1 MDYPAQYSRSLFLD
15 LTSSLAS
22 EGDWCEV
29 ADLNIVRLAS
39 VSAFSEASKARVG
52 KVSGIIDPVFGMLD
66 GYGAYFQ
73 NLYATRNVN
82 IAGTLTAGDENGFSS
97 TFYVGKIHKNVIPDS
112 LSCRFSHSEELDETS
127 PAGLGRCVRIA
138 GDSLL
143 GAQSAAWREA
153 HTGVC
158 YCFSVWIKAEDTA
171 AIRFYQDEHLVG
183 DRTVAAGKGWV
194 RYNVP
199 FLIRGSDS
207 PVMYLGIAASVP
219 LSLSAPQLEAGK
231 NVTPYQ
237 ATDEALSY
245 TDDYGAWFNKEVSGV
260 PYRIPCC
267 G

>member
-1 MDYPAQYSRSLFLD
+1 MWA
-15 LTSSLAS
+15 
-22 EGDWCEV
+22 
-29 ADLNIVRLAS
+29 
-39 VSAFSEASKARVG
+39 
-52 KVSGIIDPVFGMLD
+52 
-66 GYGAYFQ
+66 
-73 NLYATRNVN
+73 
-82 IAGTLTAGDENGFSS
+82 
-97 TFYVGKIHKNVIPDS
+97 KIHKNVIPDS

-127 PAGLGRCVRIA
+127 PAGLGRCLQIA

-143 GAQSAAWREA
+143 GAQSAAWRKA

-183 DRTVAAGKGWV
+183 DRTVAAGKD
-194 RYNVP
+194 
-199 FLIRGSDS
+199 GSVIMSRSSYAGQIPPSCVSALPLPS
-207 PVMYLGIAASVP
+207 PCRCP
-219 LSLSAPQLEAGK
+219 PPQLEAGR

-245 TDDYGAWFNKEVSGV
+245 TDDYGAWFNKGGIGV